1 MINRTKKPEISV
13 IMSTYNSQECVTK
26 SIQSI
31 LSQTFNDFE
40 FLIMDDCS
48 NDKTHQI
55 LKEFELNDKR
65 IKVFKNDVNLGLTKS
80 LNKLLRNSNGKYIA
94 RQDDDD
100 ISFKNRFYLQH
111 KLLENSK
118 YSVCTSRAKIIQNN
132 KLRPKISHIFPQKF
146 IIKYKNPF
154 IHGTLMIERRLFYE
168 IGYYNENFYLAQD
181 YRLFFDLISKG
192 YKVKQIKK
200 PLYGLNISNNL
211 SSNLKNEQKVF
222 ANYARR
228 GINPISKNL

>member
-1 MINRTKKPEISV
+1 
-13 IMSTYNSQECVTK
+13 
-26 SIQSI
+26 
-31 LSQTFNDFE
+31 
-40 FLIMDDCS
+40 
-48 NDKTHQI
+48 
-55 LKEFELNDKR
+55 
-65 IKVFKNDVNLGLTKS
+65 
-80 LNKLLRNSNGKYIA
+80 
-94 RQDDDD
+94 
-100 ISFKNRFYLQH
+100 
-111 KLLENSK
+111 
-118 YSVCTSRAKIIQNN
+118 
-132 KLRPKISHIFPQKF
+132 
-146 IIKYKNPF
+146 
-154 IHGTLMIERRLFYE
+154 MIERRLFYE

>member
-1 MINRTKKPEISV
+1 MNSRTKNPAISV
-13 IMSTYNSQECVTK
+13 IMSTFNSQERIK
-26 SIQSI
+26 RSIQSI
-31 LSQTFNDFE
+31 ITQTFNDFE

-48 NDKTHQI
+48 NDKTYQI
-55 LKEFELNDKR
+55 LKEYELNDKR
-65 IKVFKNDVNLGLTKS
+65 IKIFKNDVNLGLTKS
-80 LNKLLRNSNGKYIA
+80 LNKLIRNSNGKYIA

-132 KLRPKISHIFPQKF
+132 KLRPKISHLFPQKF
-146 IIKYKNPF
+146 IIKHKNPF
-154 IHGTLMIERRLFYE
+154 IHGTLMIERKLFYE

-181 YRLFFDLISKG
+181 YKLFFDLIANG

-211 SSNLKNEQKVF
+211 SSNLKNEQSVY
-222 ANYARR
+222 ANFARR